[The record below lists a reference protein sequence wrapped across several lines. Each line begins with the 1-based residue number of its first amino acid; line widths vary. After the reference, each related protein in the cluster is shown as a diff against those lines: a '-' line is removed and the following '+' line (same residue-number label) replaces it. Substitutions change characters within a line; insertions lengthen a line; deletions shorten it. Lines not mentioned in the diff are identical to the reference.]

1 MVSMTRKMQECF
13 DEMNDPQKFRMFYD
27 LATYLVDSYD
37 KDTGIFPYID
47 EDMKRLFKDIKNV
60 VTDFDYL

>member
-1 MVSMTRKMQECF
+1 MVSMTQKMQECF

-47 EDMKRLFKDIKNV
+47 EDIKRLFKDIKTV